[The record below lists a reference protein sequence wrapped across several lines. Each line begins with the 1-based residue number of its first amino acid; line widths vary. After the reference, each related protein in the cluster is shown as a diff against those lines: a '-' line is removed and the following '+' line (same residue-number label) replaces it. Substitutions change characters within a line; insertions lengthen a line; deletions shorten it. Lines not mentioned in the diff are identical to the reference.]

1 MSGTTCFSIVKTL
14 NLVLTDLWIIYIYH
28 FLETVQTDF
37 IEAFESDIQALARQ
51 CFHFQNGLNPSFMPT
66 QQRPSRALTELLADQ
81 FHLIRQLTFQKL
93 VLASQ
98 FRFARYFLRLA
109 REVDSLNCHC
119 LMMVAFDALFHQL
132 DQVPRFHFSLFVIC
146 KFLISGYIASG
157 WKRLSQGNHPVK
169 TVTSPKS
176 QNINAS
182 FIKTDS
188 TSCPMPF
195 IVHSDIFDNQLI
207 STLFHFPLLNKW
219 MNNTLKFWNKWS
231 PMKKRLKNSFS
242 MTRNQHYKPFSQLR
256 LLKQLMHTDFGV
268 TTIKLTYQTP
278 KIPRHPQINM
288 MSRKMNIQNE
298 IIDITSDSE
307 KDLTMNATVLDQNLT
322 QIQIDEQVYGSD
334 SEILSEISDQSVNS
348 TILNPVSE
356 RRLLA
361 LQKHD
366 ELMNQIQNASWV
378 EEEDLDDINNYI
390 QTILKK
396 ENFKNDNPK
405 HNSKGSAK
413 RFLSAAEKL
422 IKAIGK
428 VK

>member
-1 MSGTTCFSIVKTL
+1 
-14 NLVLTDLWIIYIYH
+14 
-28 FLETVQTDF
+28 
-37 IEAFESDIQALARQ
+37 
-51 CFHFQNGLNPSFMPT
+51 
-66 QQRPSRALTELLADQ
+66 
-81 FHLIRQLTFQKL
+81 
-93 VLASQ
+93 
-98 FRFARYFLRLA
+98 
-109 REVDSLNCHC
+109 
-119 LMMVAFDALFHQL
+119 
-132 DQVPRFHFSLFVIC
+132 
-146 KFLISGYIASG
+146 
-157 WKRLSQGNHPVK
+157 
-169 TVTSPKS
+169 
-176 QNINAS
+176 
-182 FIKTDS
+182 
-188 TSCPMPF
+188 
-195 IVHSDIFDNQLI
+195 
-207 STLFHFPLLNKW
+207 
-219 MNNTLKFWNKWS
+219 
-231 PMKKRLKNSFS
+231 
-242 MTRNQHYKPFSQLR
+242 
-256 LLKQLMHTDFGV
+256 
-268 TTIKLTYQTP
+268 
-278 KIPRHPQINM
+278 
-288 MSRKMNIQNE
+288 
-298 IIDITSDSE
+298 
-307 KDLTMNATVLDQNLT
+307 MNATVLDQNLT